1 MNPVE
6 KVRFVGMTDLLQR
19 NALTSLFSLCVNGV
33 AAILFISLGM
43 VDWHYVLP
51 MAIAAAIGGYG
62 AAGLARR
69 VGRVVVR
76 RFVIV
81 VGLAVSLILF
91 VRLF

>member
-1 MNPVE
+1 
-6 KVRFVGMTDLLQR
+6 
-19 NALTSLFSLCVNGV
+19 
-33 AAILFISLGM
+33 M

-51 MAIAAAIGGYG
+51 MAIAATVGGYG

-69 VGRVVVR
+69 VGHIAIR

-81 VGLAVSLILF
+81 VGLAVSLILL